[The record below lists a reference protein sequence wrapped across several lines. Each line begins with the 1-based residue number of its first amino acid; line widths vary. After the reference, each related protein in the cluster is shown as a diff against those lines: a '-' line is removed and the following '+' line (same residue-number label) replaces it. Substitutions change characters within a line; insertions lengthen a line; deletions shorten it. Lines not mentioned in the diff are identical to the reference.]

1 MSNVLKCLKIFNFDE
16 LYLFSKISFLNSIK
30 NNDLSYQIFGWL
42 CSDSRPNK
50 NSKSFKKD
58 IVLIENKF
66 NMNIDIVFQ
75 NVNKFKI
82 EMKKTFD
89 VRGNG
94 ICSSILTCLYNYNN
108 NSFLKDNI

>member
-1 MSNVLKCLKIFNFDE
+1 M
-16 LYLFSKISFLNSIK
+16 NSIK

-42 CSDSRPNK
+42 CPDSRLNK

-58 IVLIENKF
+58 IVLIENKL

-82 EMKKTFD
+82 EMKKNFD

-94 ICSSILTCLYNYNN
+94 ICSSILTCLYNNN
-108 NSFLKDNI
+108 NKFYKFFLSNLIKCNQ